1 MSTTGLPTIA
11 RYAIRSSAGSSK
23 LFSLVISRGSV
34 VDFTYGPPSTTK
46 AAIVNASNEVC
57 LGGGGVDGA
66 ISAAGGPNLMHDRL
80 RLPFVADDGPSCRG
94 VRCPTGED
102 VITGPGDYGDLSVSY
117 VIHATGPNYML
128 CDEDLDWDSLVAAH
142 EEGAEPINDYLQGD
156 ALLRSAYVEAM
167 RRAAEHGLAAV
178 AFSLISSGIFRGRH
192 SKKEV
197 LKIGIEGITHNI
209 VEVMAALAVRDG
221 GAASPSTLEEDPA

>member
-34 VDFTYGPPSTTK
+34 VDFTYGPPSMTK

-94 VRCPTGED
+94 VRCPTGAA
-102 VITGPGDYGDLSVSY
+102 VITGPGEYGDLGELRHSRDGAKL
-117 VIHATGPNYML
+117 HAVRRRPGL
-128 CDEDLDWDSLVAAH
+128 GIVGRGSRGGCRADQRLFA
-142 EEGAEPINDYLQGD
+142 
-156 ALLRSAYVEAM
+156 R
-167 RRAAEHGLAAV
+167 RRAAPIGLRRGDAA
-178 AFSLISSGIFRGRH
+178 GGRTWPCGRG
-192 SKKEV
+192 V
-197 LKIGIEGITHNI
+197 
-209 VEVMAALAVRDG
+209 
-221 GAASPSTLEEDPA
+221 